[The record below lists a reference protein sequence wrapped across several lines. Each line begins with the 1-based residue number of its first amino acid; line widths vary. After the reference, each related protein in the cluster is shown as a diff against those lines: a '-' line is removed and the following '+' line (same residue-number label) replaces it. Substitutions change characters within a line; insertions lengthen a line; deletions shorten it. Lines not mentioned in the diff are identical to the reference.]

1 MTSTALATGSGRVL
15 AEPPPLDLSATAL
28 FADIDGTLAPIR
40 ARPEDVGPDE
50 RREQLLERLS
60 AALNGRLAVISG
72 RGLSDI
78 DRVLGGKVAPAAAV
92 HGLVR
97 RRADGE
103 IVVAAASLPD
113 EAREAF
119 AALGRSNPALMIE
132 DKGPAMALHYR
143 AAPEAKAACE
153 NAAARLAERYDLRVQ
168 KGRMV
173 VELRAQ
179 GPDKADA
186 VHAFMAEPP
195 FAGFRPVFLGDDLT
209 DEGGFVAAAGY
220 GGFGVVVGSRRPTAA
235 AFALLD
241 VEAALA
247 WLAQA
252 MGGAPNGPAE

>member
-1 MTSTALATGSGRVL
+1 MLP
-15 AEPPPLDLSATAL
+15 EPPPLDLAATAL
-28 FADIDGTLAPIR
+28 FADIDGTLAAIR

-50 RREQLLERLS
+50 RREQLLGRLS
-60 AALNGRLAVISG
+60 AALGGRLAVISG

-78 DRVLGGKVAPAAAV
+78 DRVLGGHVVPAAAV

-103 IVVAAASLPD
+103 IVTAAATLPD
-113 EAREAF
+113 EARVAF

-132 DKGPAMALHYR
+132 DKGPAIALHYR

-153 NAAARLAERYDLRVQ
+153 TAATRLAERFHLRVQ

-209 DEGGFVAAAGY
+209 DEGGFVAAAGQ
-220 GGFGVVVGSRRPTAA
+220 GGFGVVVGARRPTAA

-247 WLAQA
+247 WLARA
-252 MGGAPNGPAE
+252 VDGAPKEPGQ